1 MYQDLIRELCR
12 QLRLGSHIADVYP
25 EIEAGTQ
32 EEYLLKVLTE
42 AKENRETERR
52 KRYIQQAGFDLMKA
66 LDDFDFGGITLPADL
81 SPDLLRSCDFVTHK
95 QNLILYGRPGTG
107 KHILR

>member
-1 MYQDLIRELCR
+1 MCSY
-12 QLRLGSHIADVYP
+12 IADVYP

-52 KRYIQQAGFDLMKA
+52 KRYIQQAVGL
-66 LDDFDFGGITLPADL
+66 T
-81 SPDLLRSCDFVTHK
+81 S
-95 QNLILYGRPGTG
+95 
-107 KHILR
+107 

>member
-42 AKENRETERR
+42 AR
-52 KRYIQQAGFDLMKA
+52 I
-66 LDDFDFGGITLPADL
+66 
-81 SPDLLRSCDFVTHK
+81 FVHHC
-95 QNLILYGRPGTG
+95 IG
-107 KHILR
+107 